1 MNFFHF
7 RGLATLLFMTCCR
20 HAAIA
25 KCATVGIK
33 DHLYD
38 LRRH

>member
-20 HAAIA
+20 HAIA